1 MGVYMKRHIMKSAV
15 IYMAIIL
22 AAIVVLGMRQV
33 FFHIDSDFK
42 NSAVM
47 WGIIVVLGGFALIQI
62 LCLFTEP
69 VRLKKLG
76 FFMLHI
82 GLIAVLA
89 GGLLYFL
96 VGIKVAGTYPVDEY
110 GSSANAQFMLMKA
123 NRFKGDDYAANLTSF
138 NLGIT
143 DFSVEYY
150 DPIYDVYE
158 DGGETMV
165 LSDVECQNGVYDFGK
180 YGSVPVEETKEGGI
194 SQTIPLGNDRYAV
207 PRVTEKHFEASV
219 VIYNRE
225 EGTNIQEVLK
235 VNHPLRVNGWKIYL
249 QSHGSG
255 VVQLILKYD
264 PGEYIALAG
273 IWMIILGTILSC
285 LVRRKEVSPL

>member
-1 MGVYMKRHIMKSAV
+1 MKRHIMKSAV
-15 IYMAIIL
+15 IYIAVL
-22 AAIVVLGMRQV
+22 LVAIVVLGIRQV

-42 NSAVM
+42 STAVM
-47 WGIIVVLGGFALIQI
+47 WGIVVALGGFALIQV

-76 FFMLHI
+76 FFVLHI
-82 GLIAVLA
+82 GLVAFLA
-89 GGLLYFL
+89 GSLLYFL
-96 VGIKVAGTYPVDEY
+96 VGIKVAGTYPVNEY
-110 GSSANAQFMLMKA
+110 GSSADAQFMLMKG

-158 DGGETMV
+158 DSGETLV
-165 LSDVECQNGVYDFGK
+165 LSDVENQNGVYDFGK
-180 YGSVPVEETKEGGI
+180 YGSIPVEETEENGMPK
-194 SQTIPLGNDRYAV
+194 TIPLGDGRYAV
-207 PRVTEKHFEASV
+207 PRVTEKYFEASV

-225 EGTNIQEVLK
+225 KGTNIQEVLK

-255 VVQLILKYD
+255 GVQLILKYD
-264 PGEYIALAG
+264 PGEYIVLAG
-273 IWMIILGTILSC
+273 IWLMILGAILSC
-285 LVRRKEVSPL
+285 LVRRKEVFPS